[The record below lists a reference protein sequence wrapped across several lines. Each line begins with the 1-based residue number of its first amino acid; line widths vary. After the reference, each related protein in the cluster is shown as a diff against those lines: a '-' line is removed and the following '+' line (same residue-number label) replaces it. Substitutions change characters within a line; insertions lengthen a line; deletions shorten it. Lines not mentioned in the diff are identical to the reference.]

1 MSNENNPPASS
12 RTDRAADLLDQAMAR
27 VASQLKTGTVNG
39 GLLREIVALAKACG
53 VELAS
58 GGQPLSPAV
67 DDVMASLADID
78 PSVYEDIEYKQ

>member
-1 MSNENNPPASS
+1 MSDNTPDPTATLS
-12 RTDRAADLLDQAMAR
+12 RADRAAELLDQAMAR
-27 VASQLKTGTVNG
+27 VASQLKSGTCNG

-67 DDVMASLADID
+67 DDVLASLADID
-78 PSVYEDIEYKQ
+78 PALLQ

>member
-1 MSNENNPPASS
+1 MSGNTLDPLTITS
-12 RTDRAADLLDQAMAR
+12 RTDRAADLLDQALDC
-27 VASQLKTGTVNG
+27 VAVQLRTSTCNG

-67 DDVMASLADID
+67 DDVMASLSDI
-78 PSVYEDIEYKQ
+78 PSDVWQ